1 MWWRNPWLR
10 QRRKLLGLAIFDSLL
25 IIAAYNGLFLR
36 LFHKWAGL
44 TTTVGVLI
52 ALWVG
57 ASYLLGRYSHQE
69 LRQRDSRRRLFST
82 LAVALLVL
90 ATVVVV
96 LNWGLRLQ
104 DPRTFRRFLLP
115 LLASVTSV
123 SAIAQ
128 AWLLKRQQQQQ
139 KRAFLIIGEAAILD
153 ILRHELIRDF
163 VPRELSL
170 AYLPTD
176 ESPLRSHGSPP
187 FDTDLLDGDYS
198 GIAVSETA
206 QIDDLFVQKLL
217 AKRSSGTT
225 IYGLVNWTEQH
236 LQRVPPELFSSR
248 WLVQAEGFE
257 LQPGRW
263 GWRLKRL
270 GDVAVASLLLLLSAP
285 LIALSA
291 LLIRLEDG
299 GPILYS
305 QERTGLYGD
314 IIRVWKL
321 RTMTP
326 QAEVAGAQWAS
337 RGDHRI
343 TRIGHWLRKL
353 RIDELPQLIAVL
365 KGEMS
370 LIGPR
375 PERPEIE
382 LDLEKQIPH
391 YRTRHWLR
399 PGLSGWAQV
408 CYPYGASIEDSRM
421 KLSYDIFYL
430 RNANLMLD
438 LLILIKT
445 LRLVSRGQGAVPQ
458 SMAAPSLGMLS
469 TPGLDRSR

>member
-1 MWWRNPWLR
+1 
-10 QRRKLLGLAIFDSLL
+10 
-25 IIAAYNGLFLR
+25 
-36 LFHKWAGL
+36 
-44 TTTVGVLI
+44 V
-52 ALWVG
+52 
-57 ASYLLGRYSHQE
+57 
-69 LRQRDSRRRLFST
+69 
-82 LAVALLVL
+82 
-90 ATVVVV
+90 
-96 LNWGLRLQ
+96 
-104 DPRTFRRFLLP
+104 
-115 LLASVTSV
+115 
-123 SAIAQ
+123 
-128 AWLLKRQQQQQ
+128 
-139 KRAFLIIGEAAILD
+139 AILA
-153 ILRHELIRDF
+153 ILRHELNRDF

-170 AYLPTD
+170 SYLPTD
-176 ESPLRSHGSPP
+176 ESPLRSNGSSP
-187 FDTDLLDGDYS
+187 FDVSLLDGDYS

-206 QIDDLFVQKLL
+206 QIDDLFVQRLL

-270 GDVAVASLLLLLSAP
+270 GDVAVAGLLLLLTSP

-314 IIRVWKL
+314 IIRIWKL

-458 SMAAPSLGMLS
+458 SIAAPSLGVLS
-469 TPGLDRSR
+469 TPGMNRSR

>member
-57 ASYLLGRYSHQE
+57 TSYLLGRYSHQE

-115 LLASVTSV
+115 LLASVTFV

-128 AWLLKRQQQQQ
+128 AWLLKRQQQQ
-139 KRAFLIIGEAAILD
+139 KRSFLIIGEAAILD

-176 ESPLRSHGSPP
+176 ESPLRSHGSSP
-187 FDTDLLDGDYS
+187 FDTNLLDGDYS

-382 LDLEKQIPH
+382 IDLEKQIPH

-408 CYPYGASIEDSRM
+408 CYPYGASTEDSRM

>member
-1 MWWRNPWLR
+1 M
-10 QRRKLLGLAIFDSLL
+10 LLGLAIFDGLL
-25 IIAAYNGLFLR
+25 VFVAYNGLFLR
-36 LFHKWAGL
+36 LFHQWPGL
-44 TTTVGVLI
+44 TTSLVVLI

-57 ASYLLGRYSHQE
+57 ASYLLGRYSHHE
-69 LRQRDSRRRLFST
+69 PRQRDSRRRLFST

-90 ATVVVV
+90 ATVVIVV
-96 LNWGLRLQ
+96 NWGLRMQ

-115 LLASVTSV
+115 LLASVTFV

-128 AWLLKRQQQQQ
+128 AWLLQKQQQQQ
-139 KRAFLIIGEAAILD
+139 RSFLIIGEVAVLD
-153 ILRHELIRDF
+153 IVRHELKRDS
-163 VPRELSL
+163 VDSELSL
-170 AYLPTD
+170 TYLPTD
-176 ESPLRSHGSPP
+176 DPSLHPQGLLR
-187 FDTDLLDGDYS
+187 FDAELLDGELN

-206 QIDDLFVQKLL
+206 QIDDVFVQQLL
-217 AKRSSGTT
+217 SQRSSGTT
-225 IYGLVNWTEQH
+225 IYSLVNWAEQH

-270 GDVAVASLLLLLSAP
+270 GDLSVAGLLLLMSAP
-285 LIALSA
+285 LIALTA

-305 QERTGLYGD
+305 QARTGLYGD
-314 IIRVWKL
+314 IIRIWKL

-326 QAEVAGAQWAS
+326 QAEAAGAQWAS

-382 LDLEKQIPH
+382 LDLEEQIPH
-391 YRTRHWLR
+391 YRTRHWVR

-445 LRLVSRGQGAVPQ
+445 LRLVSLGQGAVPQ
-458 SMAAPSLGMLS
+458 TIVAP
-469 TPGLDRSR
+469 TPSAVTKPDLDHAG

>member
-1 MWWRNPWLR
+1 M
-10 QRRKLLGLAIFDSLL
+10 LLGLAIFDGLL
-25 IIAAYNGLFLR
+25 IFAAYNGLFLR
-36 LFHKWAGL
+36 LFHQWPGL
-44 TTTVGVLI
+44 TTSLVVLI

-57 ASYLLGRYSHQE
+57 ASYLLGRYSHHE
-69 LRQRDSRRRLFST
+69 PRQRDSRRRLFST

-90 ATVVVV
+90 ATVVIVV
-96 LNWGLRLQ
+96 NWGLRMQ

-115 LLASVTSV
+115 LLASVTFV

-128 AWLLKRQQQQQ
+128 AWLLQKQQQQQ
-139 KRAFLIIGEAAILD
+139 RSFLIIGEVAVLD
-153 ILRHELIRDF
+153 IVRHELKRDS
-163 VPRELSL
+163 VDSELSL
-170 AYLPTD
+170 TYLPTD
-176 ESPLRSHGSPP
+176 DPSLHPQGFLR
-187 FDTDLLDGDYS
+187 FDAELLNGELN

-206 QIDDLFVQKLL
+206 QIDDVFVQQLL
-217 AKRSSGTT
+217 SQRSSGTT
-225 IYGLVNWTEQH
+225 IYSLVNWAEQH

-270 GDVAVASLLLLLSAP
+270 GDLSVAGLLLLMSAP
-285 LIALSA
+285 LIALTA

-305 QERTGLYGD
+305 QARTGLYGD
-314 IIRVWKL
+314 IIRIWKL

-326 QAEVAGAQWAS
+326 QAEAAGAQWAS

-382 LDLEKQIPH
+382 LDLEEQIPH
-391 YRTRHWLR
+391 YRTRHWVR

-445 LRLVSRGQGAVPQ
+445 LRLVSLGQGAVPQ
-458 SMAAPSLGMLS
+458 TIVAP
-469 TPGLDRSR
+469 TPSAVTKPDLDHAG

>member
-10 QRRKLLGLAIFDSLL
+10 QRRKLLGLAIFDGLL
-25 IIAAYNGLFLR
+25 IFAAYNALFLR
-36 LFHKWAGL
+36 LFHQWPGL
-44 TTTVGVLI
+44 TTSLVALI

-57 ASYLLGRYSHQE
+57 ASYLLGRYSHHE
-69 LRQRDSRRRLFST
+69 PGQRDSRRRLFST

-96 LNWGLRLQ
+96 VNWGLKVE

-115 LLASVTSV
+115 LLASVTFV

-128 AWLLKRQQQQQ
+128 AWLLKRQQQQ
-139 KRAFLIIGEAAILD
+139 KRSFLIIGEAAILD

-176 ESPLRSHGSPP
+176 ESPLGSHGSSP
-187 FDTDLLDGDYS
+187 FDADLLDDDYS

-270 GDVAVASLLLLLSAP
+270 GDVAVAGLLLLLSAP

-314 IIRVWKL
+314 IIRIWKL

-458 SMAAPSLGMLS
+458 SIAAPSLGVLS

>member
-1 MWWRNPWLR
+1 
-10 QRRKLLGLAIFDSLL
+10 
-25 IIAAYNGLFLR
+25 
-36 LFHKWAGL
+36 
-44 TTTVGVLI
+44 
-52 ALWVG
+52 
-57 ASYLLGRYSHQE
+57 
-69 LRQRDSRRRLFST
+69 
-82 LAVALLVL
+82 
-90 ATVVVV
+90 VVV
-96 LNWGLRLQ
+96 NWGLKAE

-115 LLASVTSV
+115 LLASVTFV

-128 AWLLKRQQQQQ
+128 AWLLKRQKQQQ
-139 KRAFLIIGEAAILD
+139 RSFLIIGEAAILA

-170 AYLPTD
+170 TYLPTD
-176 ESPLRSHGSPP
+176 ESPLRSHGLLP
-187 FDTDLLDGDYS
+187 FDSDLLDSYYS

-270 GDVAVASLLLLLSAP
+270 GDVAVAGLLLLLTAP

-305 QERTGLYGD
+305 QERTGLYGE
-314 IIRVWKL
+314 IIRIWKL

-445 LRLVSRGQGAVPQ
+445 LRLVSRGQGAIPQ
-458 SMAAPSLGMLS
+458 SIAAPSLGGLS

>member
-1 MWWRNPWLR
+1 MWWRNPWLQ

-25 IIAAYNGLFLR
+25 IFAAYNGLFLR
-36 LFHKWAGL
+36 LFHQWAGL

-96 LNWGLRLQ
+96 VNWGLKAE

-115 LLASVTSV
+115 LLASVTFA

-128 AWLLKRQQQQQ
+128 AWLLKRQKQQQ
-139 KRAFLIIGEAAILD
+139 RSFLLVGEVAILA
-153 ILRHELIRDF
+153 ILRHELNRDF

-170 AYLPTD
+170 SYLPTD
-176 ESPLRSHGSPP
+176 ESPLRPNGSSP
-187 FDTDLLDGDYS
+187 FDVSLLDGDYS

-206 QIDDLFVQKLL
+206 QIDDLFVQRLL

-270 GDVAVASLLLLLSAP
+270 GDVAVAGLLLLLTSP

-314 IIRVWKL
+314 IIRIWKL

-445 LRLVSRGQGAVPQ
+445 FRLVSRGQGAVPQ
-458 SMAAPSLGMLS
+458 SIAAPSLGALS
-469 TPGLDRSR
+469 TPGMDRSR

>member
-10 QRRKLLGLAIFDSLL
+10 QRRKLLGLAIFDGLL
-25 IIAAYNGLFLR
+25 IFAAYNALFLR
-36 LFHKWAGL
+36 LFHQWPGL
-44 TTTVGVLI
+44 TTSLVALI

-57 ASYLLGRYSHQE
+57 ASYLLGRYSHHE
-69 LRQRDSRRRLFST
+69 PGQRDSRRRLFST

-90 ATVVVV
+90 ATIVIV

-115 LLASVTSV
+115 LLASVTFV

-128 AWLLKRQQQQQ
+128 AWLLKRQQKQ
-139 KRAFLIIGEAAILD
+139 KRSFLIIGEAAILD

-176 ESPLRSHGSPP
+176 ESPLRSHESSP

-206 QIDDLFVQKLL
+206 QIDDLFVQSLL

-270 GDVAVASLLLLLSAP
+270 GDVAVAGLLLLLSAP

-305 QERTGLYGD
+305 QERTGMYGD
-314 IIRVWKL
+314 IIRIWKL

-326 QAEVAGAQWAS
+326 QAEIAGAQWAS

-458 SMAAPSLGMLS
+458 SIAAPSLGMLS

>member
-128 AWLLKRQQQQQ
+128 AWLLKRQQQQ
-139 KRAFLIIGEAAILD
+139 KRSFLIIGEAALLD

-163 VPRELSL
+163 VHRELSL

-176 ESPLRSHGSPP
+176 ESPLRSHGSSP

-305 QERTGLYGD
+305 QERTGMYGD
-314 IIRVWKL
+314 IIRIWKL

-382 LDLEKQIPH
+382 IDLEQQIPH

-408 CYPYGASIEDSRM
+408 CYPYGASTEDSRM

>member
-44 TTTVGVLI
+44 TTSVGVLI

-96 LNWGLRLQ
+96 VNWGLKVE

-115 LLASVTSV
+115 LLASVTFV

-128 AWLLKRQQQQQ
+128 AWLLKRQQQQ
-139 KRAFLIIGEAAILD
+139 KRSFLIIGEATILD

-176 ESPLRSHGSPP
+176 ESPLRSHGSLP
-187 FDTDLLDGDYS
+187 FNTDLLDDDYS

-270 GDVAVASLLLLLSAP
+270 GDVAVAGLLLLLSAP

-305 QERTGLYGD
+305 QERTGLYGE
-314 IIRVWKL
+314 IIRIWKL

-445 LRLVSRGQGAVPQ
+445 LRLVSRGQGAIPQ
-458 SMAAPSLGMLS
+458 SIAAPSLGVLS

>member
-10 QRRKLLGLAIFDSLL
+10 QRRKLLGLAIFDGLL
-25 IIAAYNGLFLR
+25 IFAAYNALFRR
-36 LFHKWAGL
+36 LFHQWPGL
-44 TTTVGVLI
+44 TTSLVALI

-57 ASYLLGRYSHQE
+57 ASYLLGRYSHHE
-69 LRQRDSRRRLFST
+69 PGQRDSRRRLFST

-90 ATVVVV
+90 ATIVIVV
-96 LNWGLRLQ
+96 NWGLRLQ

-115 LLASVTSV
+115 LLASVTFV

-128 AWLLKRQQQQQ
+128 AWLLKRQQKQ
-139 KRAFLIIGEAAILD
+139 KRSFLIIGEAAILD

-176 ESPLRSHGSPP
+176 ESPLRSHGSSP
-187 FDTDLLDGDYS
+187 FDIDLLDGDYS

-206 QIDDLFVQKLL
+206 QIDDLFVQNLL

-270 GDVAVASLLLLLSAP
+270 GDVAVAGLLLLLSAP

-305 QERTGLYGD
+305 QERTGLYGE

-408 CYPYGASIEDSRM
+408 CYPYGASTEDSRM

>member
-1 MWWRNPWLR
+1 M
-10 QRRKLLGLAIFDSLL
+10 LLGLAIFDGLL
-25 IIAAYNGLFLR
+25 IFAAYNALFLR
-36 LFHKWAGL
+36 LFHQWPGL
-44 TTTVGVLI
+44 TTSLVALI

-57 ASYLLGRYSHQE
+57 ASYLLGRYSHHE
-69 LRQRDSRRRLFST
+69 PRQRDSRRRLFST

-90 ATVVVV
+90 ATIVIGV
-96 LNWGLRLQ
+96 NWGLRVQ

-115 LLASVTSV
+115 LLTSVTLV
-123 SAIAQ
+123 SAITQ
-128 AWLLKRQQQQQ
+128 AWLLKKQQQQQ
-139 KRAFLIIGEAAILD
+139 RSFLIIGEVAVLD
-153 ILRHELIRDF
+153 IVRHELKRDS
-163 VPRELSL
+163 VDSELSL
-170 AYLPTD
+170 TYLPTD
-176 ESPLRSHGSPP
+176 DPTLHPQGLLR
-187 FDTDLLDGDYS
+187 FDAELLDGELN

-206 QIDDLFVQKLL
+206 QIDDVFVQQLL
-217 AKRSSGTT
+217 SQRSSGTT
-225 IYGLVNWTEQH
+225 IYSLVNWAEQH

-270 GDVAVASLLLLLSAP
+270 GDLSVAGLLLLISAP
-285 LIALSA
+285 LIALTA

-299 GPILYS
+299 GPILYC
-305 QERTGLYGD
+305 QARTGLYGD
-314 IIRVWKL
+314 IIKIWKL

-326 QAEVAGAQWAS
+326 PAEAAGAQWAS

-382 LDLEKQIPH
+382 LDLEEQIPH
-391 YRTRHWLR
+391 YRTRHWVR

-445 LRLVSRGQGAVPQ
+445 LRLVSLGQGAVPQ
-458 SMAAPSLGMLS
+458 SIAAP
-469 TPGLDRSR
+469 TPRAVTKPDLDLAS